1 MMMDT
6 QKQSMMIQL
15 SMSMADLVI
24 FSGKFP
30 FFLTFY
36 GKSFINYYKRHSED
50 FSILMLKM
58 FINRHFKELSSTY

>member
-1 MMMDT
+1 MWYDDGYTETVNDDT
-6 QKQSMMIQL
+6 I
-15 SMSMADLVI
+15 MADLVT